1 MLENQCRTWP
11 DPIVAA
17 VYVPLVRGRDG
28 GRPAIPT
35 YRNTTLDDV
44 IRGERAAASPR
55 PSRRQK
61 GKIQKENANRNANPK
76 QT

>member
-44 IRGERAAASPR
+44 IRGERRARRGASSAEPAEKR
-55 PSRRQK
+55 K
-61 GKIQKENANRNANPK
+61 
-76 QT
+76 

>member
-44 IRGERAAASPR
+44 IRGERGAAPLLGRAAVE
-55 PSRRQK
+55 K
-61 GKIQKENANRNANPK
+61 GRYKSQI
-76 QT
+76 